1 MTDMGGIPDEPR
13 GSSRTCPHCG
23 GTMRPI
29 AYGYPDE
36 ELFAAGDRGEVFI
49 GGCVIPEGPVPQWH
63 CTSCDRHVHLTQ
75 APTDA

>member
-1 MTDMGGIPDEPR
+1 
-13 GSSRTCPHCG
+13 
-23 GTMRPI
+23 MRPI